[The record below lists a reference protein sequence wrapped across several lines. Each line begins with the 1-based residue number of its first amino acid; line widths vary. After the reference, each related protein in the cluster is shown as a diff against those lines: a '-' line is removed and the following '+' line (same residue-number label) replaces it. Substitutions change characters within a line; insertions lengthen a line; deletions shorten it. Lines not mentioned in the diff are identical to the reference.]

1 MSQKWAELHPW
12 PIIQTWQPKHCPT
25 FKLIFSTSFK
35 CNTTLLFFLLC
46 IAENICPP
54 PSNNPPLINFFLPL
68 FLLGLNEMATRCG
81 SDLFP
86 LPWQRR
92 DWNRFLGVQGFWL
105 THRAA
110 ALKAF
115 YGKFP
120 RLQVSATVPLNPLPW
135 VQSLTLWPRFA
146 SFPKVAA
153 LCLNVCFTH
162 CSFYWLGIEVETISP
177 DLLQREY

>member
-1 MSQKWAELHPW
+1 
-12 PIIQTWQPKHCPT
+12 
-25 FKLIFSTSFK
+25 
-35 CNTTLLFFLLC
+35 
-46 IAENICPP
+46 
-54 PSNNPPLINFFLPL
+54 
-68 FLLGLNEMATRCG
+68 MATRCG

-86 LPWQRR
+86 LPWQHR

-120 RLQVSATVPLNPLPW
+120 RLQVSSTVPLNPLPW

-153 LCLNVCFTH
+153 FCLNVCFTH
-162 CSFYWLGIEVETISP
+162 CSFYDSALKLRPLVPTCCRGNIKNPSIIPSPPLRNITAGCSDLRKFNWNLTFALLENCRDEKSGSVCQCVISGRCWKNESKNVMFVMYFVN
-177 DLLQREY
+177 QH